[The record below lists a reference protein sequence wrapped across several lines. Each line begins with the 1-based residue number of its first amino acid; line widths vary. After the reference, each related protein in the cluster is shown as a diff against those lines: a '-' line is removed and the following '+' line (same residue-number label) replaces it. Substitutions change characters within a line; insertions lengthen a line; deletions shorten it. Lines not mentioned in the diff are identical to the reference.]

1 MKLSLLSYS
10 YKSTP
15 IEWRERLAL
24 SPDQVP
30 GWLLDVR
37 ERAKL
42 QELVVLSTCNRVE
55 YYFVTDDEGYA
66 FRSLVDM
73 LRDRFP
79 EGGVDLDG
87 CAVKL
92 SRQAALNHVF
102 RVAASLESMVIGEPQ
117 ILGQVKDAHQLATTH
132 RLTGPFLG
140 ALMPQVFRT
149 AKRVRTETQIAR
161 FPVSISFVAA
171 ELAGKIFD
179 NLGDQTVLVV
189 GAGEMAELAVTHL
202 MAAGVRRL
210 VITNRTFASAVSLAE
225 RFGGSAVPFD
235 RMGEHL
241 THADIVISSTGARGF
256 IVNADMVRP
265 AMKSRRGKP
274 MFFIDIAV
282 PRDID
287 PAINQLSDVYL
298 YDIDDLQSVAN
309 SNLKEREREAAAA
322 QAIIDEDLG
331 RFLHW
336 IESLAMVPTV
346 RALRERFTAVGEQEL
361 ERALAK
367 MRHLPSQDQQ
377 QVEKAVRAVVNKLLH
392 VPSTRLKTLAED
404 QDGLLYAEALCA
416 VFDLRPDAAA
426 APSGTARDESAATPS
441 GAARDDTE
449 ASPARETGGTVLRLP
464 VHHKSAP

>member
-10 YKSTP
+10 YKTTP

-37 ERAKL
+37 ERAGL
-42 QELVVLSTCNRVE
+42 DELMVLSTCNRVE
-55 YYFVTDDEGYA
+55 YYFVTEDEGYA
-66 FRSLVDM
+66 FRTLVDL

-87 CAVKL
+87 SAVKL
-92 SRQAALNHVF
+92 SRRAALNHVF

-117 ILGQVKDAHQLATTH
+117 ILGQVKDAQQLAATH

-161 FPVSISFVAA
+161 FPVSVSFVAA

-179 NLGDQTVLVV
+179 DLTDQTVLVV

-210 VITNRTFASAVSLAE
+210 VIANRTFASAVSLAE

-235 RMGEHL
+235 QMAEHL
-241 THADIVISSTGARGF
+241 AHADIVISSTGARGF
-256 IVNADMVRP
+256 ILTPETVRG
-265 AMKSRRGKP
+265 AMRSRRGKP

-322 QAIIDEDLG
+322 QAIVEEDLE

-336 IESLAMVPTV
+336 FESLAMVPTV
-346 RALRERFTAVGEQEL
+346 KALRERFTAVGEQEL
-361 ERALAK
+361 ERALAR
-367 MRHLPSQDQQ
+367 MHHLPTQDQL
-377 QVEKAVRAVVNKLLH
+377 QVQKLVRSVVNKLLH
-392 VPSTRLKTLAED
+392 VPSTRLKALSED
-404 QDGLLYAEALCA
+404 QDGLLYAEALCQ
-416 VFDLRPDAAA
+416 VFELQPEQVSGVEAPAQGQGESALAAGEAAA
-426 APSGTARDESAATPS
+426 E
-441 GAARDDTE
+441 
-449 ASPARETGGTVLRLP
+449 GGGSVLRLP
-464 VHHKSAP
+464 IHPKPAS

>member
-10 YKSTP
+10 YKTTP

-37 ERAKL
+37 QRAKL
-42 QELVVLSTCNRVE
+42 DELIVLSTCNRVE
-55 YYFVTDDEGYA
+55 YYFVAADEGYA
-66 FRSLVDM
+66 FRTLVDL

-87 CAVKL
+87 TAVKL
-92 SRQAALNHVF
+92 SRRAALNHVF

-117 ILGQVKDAHQLATTH
+117 ILGQVKDAQQLAAAH

-161 FPVSISFVAA
+161 FPVSVSYVAA

-179 NLGDQTVLVV
+179 DLTDQTVLVV

-210 VITNRTFASAVSLAE
+210 TITNRTFASAVSLAE

-235 RMGEHL
+235 KMAEQL
-241 THADIVISSTGARGF
+241 AHADIVISSTGARGF
-256 IVNADMVRP
+256 ILTPELVRP
-265 AMKSRRGKP
+265 AMRSRRGKP

-287 PAINQLSDVYL
+287 PAIHQLSDVYL

-322 QAIIDEDLG
+322 QAIIDEDLE
-331 RFLHW
+331 RFLRW
-336 IESLAMVPTV
+336 FESLAMVPTV
-346 RALRERFTAVGEQEL
+346 KALRERFTAVGEQEL
-361 ERALAK
+361 ERALA
-367 MRHLPSQDQQ
+367 RLQHLPGQDQL
-377 QVEKAVRAVVNKLLH
+377 QVQKLVRAVVNKLLH
-392 VPSTRLKTLAED
+392 VPSMRLKSLAEN
-404 QDGLLYAEALCA
+404 QDGLLFAEALCQVFELQPEQIAAGSAPAQGEDEAERTGEAA
-416 VFDLRPDAAA
+416 VAE
-426 APSGTARDESAATPS
+426 G
-441 GAARDDTE
+441 GA
-449 ASPARETGGTVLRLP
+449 SVLRLP
-464 VHHKSAP
+464 IHPKSQS